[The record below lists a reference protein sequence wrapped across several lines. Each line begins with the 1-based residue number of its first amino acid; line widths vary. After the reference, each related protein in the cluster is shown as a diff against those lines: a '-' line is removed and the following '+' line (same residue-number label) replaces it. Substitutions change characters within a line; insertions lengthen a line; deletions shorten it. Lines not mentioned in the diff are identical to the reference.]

1 MLETFTDRALL
12 VAVLVVAAVVV
23 AIVYV
28 QRSEC
33 GKGGD
38 REFKQM
44 AFGNYPAPMSPDIYA
59 KCQMETPGS
68 LFCAFQTNADA
79 TRRDANRIAGFGGGN
94 FKHHE
99 SKEGA
104 AQ

>member
-12 VAVLVVAAVVV
+12 AAVLVVAAVVV

-33 GKGGD
+33 GEEDKA
-38 REFKQM
+38 FKQM
-44 AFGNYPAPMSPDIYA
+44 AFGNYPAPMSPDVYA

-68 LFCAFQTNADA
+68 HFCAFKTNADA
-79 TRRDANRIAGFGGGN
+79 TRRDANRIAGFGGTGN

-99 SKEGA
+99 
-104 AQ
+104 Q